1 MKRKLL
7 ALGCLIALAFASC
20 SKEVTSVTDDASGK
34 SASEKISPQFTTA
47 DSMATW
53 YGSYAGYFGPYPLV
67 AESDFIHDGVAT
79 DPYINQSFS
88 FSNISLDIPSAY
100 NISGDSIIFEVVA
113 KNPVES
119 GSYNYD
125 IVLQVVGEEHSV
137 ELHFVSTSDSRQY
150 DQYYVGNKRVYDIP
164 QLVRNFED
172 FKTIRLAFR
181 RNATAASINDHLVYG
196 FKYGEANRI
205 GRIKTINVAGKGI
218 AYVDNIRL
226 LNSENNKPILSEDF
240 NGNGVSHTIFY

>member
-1 MKRKLL
+1 MKQQLL
-7 ALGCLIALAFASC
+7 ALGCLTAFGIASC
-20 SKEVTSVTDDASGK
+20 SKEAVSVTSNVTDKPASGK
-34 SASEKISPQFTTA
+34 ISTQFTAA
-47 DSMATW
+47 DSAATW
-53 YGSYAGYFGPYPLV
+53 YGSYAGYYGPYSLV

-79 DPYINQSFS
+79 DPYIDQPFS
-88 FSNISLDIPSAY
+88 FSNVSLDIPPAY

-125 IVLQVVGEEHSV
+125 IVLQIAGEEHSA
-137 ELHFVSTSDSRQY
+137 ELHFVSTANSRQY
-150 DQYYVGNKRVYDIP
+150 DQYYVGNKFVTNIP
-164 QLVRNFED
+164 ELVRSFEN

-181 RNATAASINDHLVYG
+181 NNATAASINDNPVYG

-218 AYVDNIRL
+218 AFVDNIRL
-226 LNSENNKPILSEDF
+226 LNSKNNKPVLSEDF